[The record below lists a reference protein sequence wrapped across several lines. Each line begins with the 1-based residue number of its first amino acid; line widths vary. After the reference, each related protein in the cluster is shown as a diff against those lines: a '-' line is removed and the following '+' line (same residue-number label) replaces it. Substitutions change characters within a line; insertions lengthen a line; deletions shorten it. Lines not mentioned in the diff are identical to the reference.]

1 MASSRSPLSSK
12 EHSQPGAD
20 EEATIE
26 VPSSPHDDHDQE
38 DIEMQGGQH
47 PADETALVE
56 SNERVRDHP
65 LRAFDPTLIDQRA
78 GIAELFALA
87 HARAPRVG
95 DMQLEWI
102 TLSQASQ
109 TFRMSKAVLANWAT
123 RGYIASVKGDGANAH
138 RLVHIDNVLHYMAD
152 SITSR
157 K

>member
-1 MASSRSPLSSK
+1 M
-12 EHSQPGAD
+12 QVD
-20 EEATIE
+20 E
-26 VPSSPHDDHDQE
+26 
-38 DIEMQGGQH
+38 H
-47 PADETALVE
+47 PAVDAALAE
-56 SNERVRDHP
+56 SNERERDQP
-65 LRAFDPTLIDQRA
+65 ARVFDPNSINQSA
-78 GIAELFALA
+78 GIAELFALT

-95 DMQLEWI
+95 DMQLDWI

-138 RLVHIDNVLHYMAD
+138 RLVHVDNVLHYMAD